1 MNESYKS
8 NISLSPINSIVM
20 NALVNTENRKFSSF
34 PENLIQKLFCPK
46 HGIGQGVA
54 FHEI

>member
-46 HGIGQGVA
+46 PGMGQGVA